1 MWNIIA
7 NTLYIATAIIYGEEI
22 QIVKILAVALQLAAK
37 SIVMYFI
44 IAILLFYNYHSI
56 TISGNLHMGLA
67 FESGPI
73 TLVALINFLLN
84 TKTAAS
90 STCDMV
96 LTETAL

>member
-1 MWNIIA
+1 
-7 NTLYIATAIIYGEEI
+7 
-22 QIVKILAVALQLAAK
+22 
-37 SIVMYFI
+37 MYFI
-44 IAILLFYNYHSI
+44 IAILLFYNYHLI

-96 LTETAL
+96 LTETALWRRRWRPCGCRLSEREPFVVNFVIAKTH